1 MFMRMGVLMS
11 VRMHCPVGMCVLVRM
26 NVSMRMIVID

>member
-26 NVSMRMIVID
+26 HMIMRMIVLD